1 MLMLVDVEVVEVV
14 EVVDTLVML
23 VLVDV
28 EVVEVVVVVVE
39 AVEVIGSTVTS
50 TVRLPGPASSSEA
63 LTRVT
68 LAPLK

>member
-1 MLMLVDVEVVEVV
+1 VVVEVILVDVEVVVVVVVVV
-14 EVVDTLVML
+14 EVM
-23 VLVDV
+23 LVDV

-39 AVEVIGSTVTS
+39 VVEVIGSTVTS

>member
-1 MLMLVDVEVVEVV
+1 
-14 EVVDTLVML
+14 ML

-28 EVVEVVVVVVE
+28 EVVVEAVVVNVEVVVVVVE
-39 AVEVIGSTVTS
+39 VVEVMGSTVTS

>member
-1 MLMLVDVEVVEVV
+1 MLMLVDVEVVVVVEVV
-14 EVVDTLVML
+14 EVI
-23 VLVDV
+23 LVDV
-28 EVVEVVVVVVE
+28 EVVVVVE
-39 AVEVIGSTVTS
+39 VVEVVEVIGSTVTS